1 MSYPQ
6 DVKVT
11 TSVDFSSG
19 AIFGYSFIL
28 GDPSY
33 GILGTDV
40 LADAASQVVDVSS
53 QVSNISI
60 AGGYNLL
67 QDQFQATIGK
77 IRIIDPNGD
86 WNPQNPSSPYAGKL
100 TPNRKIRVSATYAGT
115 TYNLFSG
122 YISAYDY
129 TYPKNQDIGYVDITA
144 SDGFRLLTLAN
155 ISTVTGAPAGQ
166 DTGSRVN
173 AILDACGWPNAL
185 RVIETG
191 GSETLCQADP
201 QSQRTALQACKQ
213 VEATE
218 QGGFYINGSGQAVFR
233 SRAYIMAKSG
243 QNPTVF
249 ANNGTGINYKNIMF
263 ALDDKLIINTSTFA
277 NVGGT
282 PQTSTNAAS
291 VEKYFAHSFSSQ
303 SLVGQTDADALN
315 VARIYTAT
323 RAETTLRIDA
333 MALDLTT
340 PDYAAGITAALTLD
354 YFDTVK
360 ITNVGQV
367 TTGGGDSTI
376 VKTLQVMGTAYEI
389 TPNTFITTFTTSE
402 PIVGS
407 FILNSTIYGVLD
419 DPNSI
424 LAY

>member
-1 MSYPQ
+1 MAYPQ
-6 DVKVT
+6 DVKVGVT
-11 TSVDFSSG
+11 VDFSSG

-40 LADAASQVVDVSS
+40 LADSASQIVDVSS
-53 QVSNISI
+53 QASNISI

-100 TPNRKIRVSATYAGT
+100 TPNRKIRVTATYAGI

-155 ISTVTGAPAGQ
+155 ITTVAGAPSGQ
-166 DTGSRVN
+166 DTGTRIN
-173 AILDACGWPNAL
+173 AILDACGWPNSL

-201 QSQRTALQACKQ
+201 ATSRTALQAVKQ

-282 PQTSTNAAS
+282 NQTSTNTAS
-291 VEKYFAHSFSSQ
+291 VQKYFAHSFSSS
-303 SLVGQTDADALN
+303 SLVGLTDADALN

-333 MALDLTT
+333 MVLDLTT

-367 TTGGGDSTI
+367 TTSGGDSTI

-389 TPNTFITTFTTSE
+389 TPNTFTTTFTTSE

-407 FILNSTIYGVLD
+407 FILNSTLYGVLD

>member
-1 MSYPQ
+1 MAYPQ
-6 DVKVT
+6 DVKVGVT
-11 TSVDFSSG
+11 VDFSSG

-40 LADAASQVVDVSS
+40 LADSASQIVDVSN
-53 QVSNISI
+53 QASNISI

-100 TPNRKIRVSATYAGT
+100 TPNRKIRVTATYTGI

-155 ISTVTGAPAGQ
+155 ITTVAGAPSGQ
-166 DTGSRVN
+166 DTGTRIN
-173 AILDACGWPNAL
+173 AILDACGWPNSL

-201 QSQRTALQACKQ
+201 ATSRTALQAVKQ

-282 PQTSTNAAS
+282 NQTSTNAAS
-291 VEKYFAHSFSSQ
+291 VQKYFAHSFSSS
-303 SLVGQTDADALN
+303 SLVGLTDADALN

-333 MALDLTT
+333 MVLDLTT

-367 TTGGGDSTI
+367 TTSGGDSTI

-389 TPNTFITTFTTSE
+389 TPNTFTTTFTTSE

-407 FILNSTIYGVLD
+407 FILNSTLYGVLD

>member
-6 DVKVT
+6 DVQIGVT
-11 TSVDFSSG
+11 VDFSSG

-40 LADAASQVVDVSS
+40 LAEAASEIVDVSNQS
-53 QVSNISI
+53 TNISI

-67 QDQFQATIGK
+67 QDQFQATIAK
-77 IRIIDPNGD
+77 IKVVDPNGD
-86 WNPQNPSSPYAGKL
+86 WNPQNTVSPYFGKL
-100 TPNRKIRVSATYAGT
+100 TPNRKLRVTATYAGI

-129 TYPKNQDIGYVDITA
+129 TYPKDQEIGYVQLTA

-155 ISTVTGAPAGQ
+155 ITTVAGGISGQ
-166 DTGSRVN
+166 DTGTRINS
-173 AILDACGWPNAL
+173 ILDACGWPNSL

-191 GSETLCQADP
+191 GTETICQADP
-201 QSQRTALQACKQ
+201 ATQRTALQACKQ

-233 SRAYIMAKSG
+233 SRAYIEAKSG
-243 QNPTVF
+243 KNPTVF
-249 ANNGTGINYKNIMF
+249 ANNGTGINYKNIVF

-282 PQTSTNAAS
+282 NQTATNADS
-291 VEKYFAHSFSSQ
+291 VAKYFAHSFSSS
-303 SLVGQTDADALN
+303 SLVGLTDTDALN

-323 RAETTLRIDA
+323 RAETSLRIDA
-333 MALDLTT
+333 MTLDLTT

-360 ITNVGQV
+360 ITNVGQ
-367 TTGGGDSTI
+367 TTTTGGDSTI
-376 VKTLQVMGTAYEI
+376 VKTLQVMGNAYEI
-389 TPNTFITTFTTSE
+389 TPNTFTVTFTTSE

-407 FILNSTIYGVLD
+407 FILDSALYGVLD
-419 DPNSI
+419 DYNSV